1 MDVSF
6 LLSQDILSQSNLM
19 RQEQKK
25 MSLKKK
31 ILISISIAL
40 ITSGAIAGAV
50 MNHANTVV
58 QPPALPETLSL
69 ARKNLQNTISITGN
83 LESAGKRVI
92 TSEQTD
98 QKVVKLYVKA
108 GDRVKEGDVIAAL
121 DTTPIDDK
129 LKILRDSVS
138 FAIQKAEIEKAI
150 AERNLDSTLEGSEIE
165 KARARKAIDDA
176 NSALEKAKQESSQ
189 AKSLYEQAKSKI
201 KDKESSLKHLRD
213 ESEEAKKSSKERA
226 ALLEEMKRKRE
237 EKQNEKP
244 GLEDNKAQ
252 KEAGLKEAKSAYE
265 EAVAIFE
272 DMAADDTQTAE
283 DIEAAREEMEQ
294 KKSLMQNAEK
304 EAEAANTQLS
314 ALAAELQNLQESED
328 NTQKAYAKAE
338 EEFRQ
343 KTEAAAAA
351 ESAYAAAKDTAQ
363 AKESAYKQTDAL
375 ITSVGTEYQ
384 KSLQSSDDINRNSTK
399 SIADL
404 QDSLKSLEITEAGS
418 NLQEKMDIKKY
429 EHQLEACVIKAT
441 ADGIVTSLGIQEGNV
456 YKGGEIATIQDTEHL
471 VATALADQFDV
482 MKLKNGMNVEI
493 QPASSDTLKIT
504 GKIVF
509 ISPIPKSQQAAGQP
523 GEQSNAS
530 VEYPVEI
537 SLDSSDARLRLGMKA
552 KLNIVT
558 EEAKNV
564 YAVPYN
570 CIATDEQGNSTIT
583 VLEDEAE
590 RTIQV
595 IQGLATDYFVEIR
608 SRELKAGMQVI
619 IPAAEGDTETNSVN
633 GVAQ

>member
-1 MDVSF
+1 
-6 LLSQDILSQSNLM
+6 
-19 RQEQKK
+19 

-50 MNHANTVV
+50 MNHENTVV

-69 ARKNLQNTISITGN
+69 ARQNLQNTISITGN

-213 ESEEAKKSSKERA
+213 ESEEVKKSSKERA

-294 KKSLMQNAEK
+294 KKSLLQDAEK

-328 NTQKAYAKAE
+328 NIQTAYAKAE

-351 ESAYAAAKDTAQ
+351 
-363 AKESAYKQTDAL
+363 ESAYKQTDAL

-493 QPASSDTLKIT
+493 QPASSDTLKIM

-523 GEQSNAS
+523 VEQSNAS

-570 CIATDEQGNSTIT
+570 CITTDEQGNSTIT

-595 IQGLATDYFVEIR
+595 IQGMATDYFVEIK